1 MIQRRFYLAVVIR
14 VVLIVVAAL
23 VLAYNIFQHEKL
35 FTVLGAGVAMVLLAV
50 DLVRIT
56 NRFNRNMASFFEA
69 LKHEDHAFGL
79 KKVNVPGFPV
89 LSGYMDEISRKLSR
103 VYADRAVQA
112 RFLNS
117 IVDHISVGLMATGK
131 DGRVVFFNQAAQQ
144 LLNLHRITH
153 TDALRQH
160 LPEFGN
166 MLMNM
171 KAGDQKMVRIQTPAG
186 LRHLSLRSGFFT
198 SREEQMHLY
207 SFQDVGHEVEE
218 AELDTWKKL
227 IRVLT
232 HEINNSISPIYSLSD
247 SIRKKM
253 LSMTGMN
260 KMAEGLHIIQERS
273 RGLLDF
279 VEKFR
284 SLTPRGSLQR
294 ESFAVAELF
303 YRVRILMQ
311 DYHPVKSLGS
321 ESTGSESTGSEST
334 GRGPRSG
341 QSPPPSISTSVYP
354 DSLHLYADK
363 KLLEQ
368 VLINLVKNAMEA
380 EIYAQQSHSA
390 EKRGTIHLKAF
401 QEGAQK
407 VIEVADDG
415 PGMSSEQTKN
425 IFIPF
430 YTTKQGGS
438 GVGLSLSRQI
448 MRMHG
453 GNISIRSKEGEGT
466 TFKLT
471 F

>member
-1 MIQRRFYLAVVIR
+1 MIQRRFYLAVVVR
-14 VVLIVVAAL
+14 VVLMVVAAL
-23 VLAYNIFQHEKL
+23 VLAFNIFQYEKL
-35 FTVLGAGVAMVLLAV
+35 FTVMGAGVAMMLLAV

-56 NRFNRNMASFFEA
+56 NRFNRNMVSFFEA

-79 KKVNVPGFPV
+79 KKINVPGYPV

-103 VYADRAVQA
+103 VYADRAIQA

-117 IVDHISVGLMATGK
+117 IVDHVSVGLMAAEK

-144 LLNLHRITH
+144 LLDLHRITH
-153 TDALRQH
+153 TDVLRQH

-166 MLMNM
+166 MLMSMN
-171 KAGDQKMVRIQTPAG
+171 AGDQKMVRIQTRQG

-207 SFQDVGHEVEE
+207 SFQDVAHEVEE

-247 SIRKKM
+247 SIRKKVSGESSGPAS
-253 LSMTGMN
+253 LN
-260 KMAEGLHIIQERS
+260 KVKEGLHIIQERS

-284 SLTPRGSLQR
+284 SLTPRGSLNR
-294 ESFAVAELF
+294 ESFAVEELF
-303 YRVRILMQ
+303 YRVVILMR
-311 DYHPVKSLGS
+311 DYDISGS
-321 ESTGSESTGSEST
+321 GDYRSTAHDG
-334 GRGPRSG
+334 G
-341 QSPPPSISTSVYP
+341 QNGKKLSFPAISTTVYP
-354 DSLHLYADK
+354 ESLKLYADK

-380 EIYAQQSHSA
+380 HLSGKEQGLTGEGGRIN
-390 EKRGTIHLKAF
+390 LKAF
-401 QEGAQK
+401 QEGSQK
-407 VIEVADDG
+407 VIEVGDDG
-415 PGMSSEQTKN
+415 PGMSSEQMKN

-453 GNISIRSKEGEGT
+453 GNISVRSKEGKGT
-466 TFKLT
+466 TFKLV